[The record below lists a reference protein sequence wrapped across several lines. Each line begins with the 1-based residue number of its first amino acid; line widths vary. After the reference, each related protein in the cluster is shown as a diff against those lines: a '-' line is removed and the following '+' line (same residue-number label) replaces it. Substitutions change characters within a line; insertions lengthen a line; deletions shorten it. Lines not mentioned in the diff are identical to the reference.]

1 MLAAQQ
7 TPLAR
12 FIEQHAN
19 RSCYSY
25 EEIAIICGFKTSD
38 VIYAFMRGERKVP
51 LDKVAPLA
59 EALGCDSAQ
68 LFLLA
73 LRSWFS
79 EELFNQVEECFGAMQ
94 DSNAERGWLL
104 AIREIFG
111 GEVPEITVK
120 MRRRLQFLIGK
131 REFAD

>member
-1 MLAAQQ
+1 MLVAQQ

-12 FIEQHAN
+12 FIEEQAN

-25 EEIAIICGFKTSD
+25 EEIAILCGFKTSD
-38 VIYAFMRGERKVP
+38 MIYAFMRGERKVP

-68 LFLLA
+68 LFMLA
-73 LRSWFS
+73 LRSWFT
-79 EELFNQVEECFGAMQ
+79 EDLFNQVEECFGAMQ
-94 DSNAERGWLL
+94 DNKAERGWLM

-120 MRRRLQFLIGK
+120 MRRRLQFVIGR
-131 REFAD
+131 REIAD